1 MAAMSIADGR
11 WTNSSERPKTL
22 ADTIFSCPMRPVG
35 DQLRAAMV
43 GIEGM
48 PARRRRATFTLLPS
62 CEDILQISLRTGDFG
77 HHESRTDSGA
87 AVKKGR
93 DVTGSPDGEDV
104 LLDRWRVILGKILC
118 MSEPMCI

>member
-1 MAAMSIADGR
+1 MRRVGRCSSEDGHAAMFPPGESPRPVVEAQNAIRTYIRRKQGRSPVVLWRKRKPIAAMSIADGR

-22 ADTIFSCPMRPVG
+22 GDTIFSCPMRPVG

-48 PARRRRATFTLLPS
+48 PARRRR
-62 CEDILQISLRTGDFG
+62 
-77 HHESRTDSGA
+77 
-87 AVKKGR
+87 
-93 DVTGSPDGEDV
+93 
-104 LLDRWRVILGKILC
+104 VILGNILC